1 MQCNLLPEWTHGF
14 YWIWKQRC
22 SCSRNT
28 RFIFSLFLTLSI
40 AYSSAFRVKV
50 FFRGVFV
57 FCGENK
63 AKRIVDSVCEFFF
76 HFCWWFLIAAVN
88 SYRSHEICGVVAT
101 AHHTHWEFFNSR
113 RSQSTIYTVQI
124 KHVVNHNKTERHH
137 QHQKQWWWW
146 WKAVIT
152 KQQN

>member
-1 MQCNLLPEWTHGF
+1 MNTWFLLNLKTTLFVLQKHTLHF
-14 YWIWKQRC
+14 
-22 SCSRNT
+22 
-28 RFIFSLFLTLSI
+28 FLFLTLSI

-50 FFRGVFV
+50 FFRGVYV

-63 AKRIVDSVCEFFF
+63 AKRIVDSVCVFFSLLLVVF
-76 HFCWWFLIAAVN
+76 N
-88 SYRSHEICGVVAT
+88 SSCKFISLSWDLRCGRDRSPYSVRV
-101 AHHTHWEFFNSR
+101 FNSR